1 MRMPLSREQLTGI
14 LHWKFSWSHFSK
26 WHHSV
31 NPQCILYTS
40 MCDVSFHFRCRCCG
54 YGRRGFFLDGFPYD
68 RDAADGTSGV
78 HKRQSQAVSCLNCG
92 TFIPCDTASSNRL
105 DLNSTVPPTRFLP
118 WDYFGGLW
126 HHLGTFHKV
135 MGSLEASF
143 KLVIT
148 QTAFRLPP
156 TGPHLGGWA
165 ISNLLW
171 LPLFQVLIQLSW
183 LLHLLCKFSLSC
195 SSPLFSFTNL

>member
-1 MRMPLSREQLTGI
+1 MQL
-14 LHWKFSWSHFSK
+14 
-26 WHHSV
+26 
-31 NPQCILYTS
+31 
-40 MCDVSFHFRCRCCG
+40 

-92 TFIPCDTASSNRL
+92 TFIPCDTTSSNRL
-105 DLNSTVPPTRFLP
+105 DLNSNVPPTRFLP
-118 WDYFGGLW
+118 WDFFGGFWNPLAQCTVRQ
-126 HHLGTFHKV
+126 GTFHND
-135 MGSLEASF
+135 GFSWGFIPTCNYPNCIS
-143 KLVIT
+143 T
-148 QTAFRLPP
+148 P

-195 SSPLFSFTNL
+195 WSPLFSFTNL

>member
-1 MRMPLSREQLTGI
+1 MSFIKIFGSFSCKSYFLIVFFCKRMLLSTEQLRGI
-14 LHWKFSWSHFSK
+14 LHWQLSWSHFSK

-40 MCDVSFHFRCRCCG
+40 MCDVSFHFRCRCCS

-92 TFIPCDTASSNRL
+92 TFIPCDTTSSNRL
-105 DLNSTVPPTRFLP
+105 DLNSNVPPTRFLP

-126 HHLGTFHKV
+126 HHLGTFHNV

-156 TGPHLGGWA
+156 QSLIWEDGQ
-165 ISNLLW
+165 
-171 LPLFQVLIQLSW
+171 FQI
-183 LLHLLCKFSLSC
+183 C
-195 SSPLFSFTNL
+195 SDFHFFRF